1 MTMGCRRFGNCTT
14 TSTKHFWCRL
24 GPLKQLKGTLLCSNV
39 ICTLLTSCR
48 SYENLRVSASG
59 YTYLAIA
66 VPSRLY
72 FRKTNARPL
81 AGARI
86 AVKDIFH
93 LKGVKTS
100 CCSRGYHDLYPA
112 QDTTALSIQTL
123 VDLGAQIVGKTH
135 LSSFALREEP
145 TECVDYQ
152 APFNPRA
159 DGYQSPAGSSS
170 GSGAAIA
177 SYDWL
182 DFTLGT
188 DSKSS
193 PRRRHD
199 V

>member
-1 MTMGCRRFGNCTT
+1 M
-14 TSTKHFWCRL
+14 
-24 GPLKQLKGTLLCSNV
+24 
-39 ICTLLTSCR
+39 LTSFR
-48 SYENLRVSASG
+48 SYENLRISGSAS
-59 YTYLAIA
+59 TCLAIA

-72 FRKTNARPL
+72 FKKTNTRPL
-81 AGARI
+81 AGARV

-123 VDLGAQIVGKTH
+123 IDLGAQIVGKTH

-145 TECVDYQ
+145 TQCVDYQ

-182 DFTLGT
+182 DFALGT
-188 DSKSS
+188 DSKSFPS
-193 PRRRHD
+193 RRRH
-199 V
+199 VNV